1 MHGKHAR
8 NGSSSLLS
16 AGKIKR
22 RHLPEF
28 FSQLHLGER
37 SLCPLPALLRRK
49 LQILRPEHDIR
60 DHIRFEQLVL
70 RILEHEAHAGPKR
83 LPVKAVCLN
92 VLPVPVD
99 MSGARHQ
106 KTIQHLHKG

>member
-1 MHGKHAR
+1 MHGKHTR

-37 SLCPLPALLRRK
+37 SLGPLSALLRGK
-49 LQILRPEHDIR
+49 LQILGSEHDIR
-60 DHIRFEQLVL
+60 DHIRFKQLVL
-70 RILEHEAHAGPKR
+70 RILEHKAHTGPKR

-92 VLPVPVD
+92 VLPIPVN
-99 MSGARHQ
+99 MTGARQQ